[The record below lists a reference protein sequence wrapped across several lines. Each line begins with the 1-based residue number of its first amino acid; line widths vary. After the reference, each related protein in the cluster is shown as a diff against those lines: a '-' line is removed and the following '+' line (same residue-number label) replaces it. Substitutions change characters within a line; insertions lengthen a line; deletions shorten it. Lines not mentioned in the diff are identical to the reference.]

1 MRAWVG
7 FRLCFFEYHDR
18 LRHCLVGDERD
29 ISIEGLVRV
38 SGGASRDTGSFDAAL
53 LENPQGDG
61 LVRSGVTC
69 ATLAARSPT
78 HPEKATP

>member
-1 MRAWVG
+1 VSEIGAEAG
-7 FRLCFFEYHDR
+7 FAESLAGLLESAT
-18 LRHCLVGDERD
+18 GWRD

-53 LENPQGDG
+53 LESPQGDG

-69 ATLAARSPT
+69 ATLAVRSPT